1 MSRLTTTGTA
11 LPLGILL
18 SACIAANGPGT
29 GTGDD
34 RAGSDDMPGA
44 IMTCLFP
51 EDDPG
56 APPIATIEHVLE
68 VFEEQDAVH
77 VRLTLDPDFVDNT
90 YGDAS
95 IGWGNR
101 GHWFKDIDK
110 SDHAELTLLDGNG
123 AVAAQF
129 KIDYLSP
136 DPAAPSGY
144 SSLGVDGSDGMM
156 MVGDRAAVLATRT
169 SMDRNFNERGYG
181 SYLEHSPVTDEVYTP
196 DPAAPDW
203 DFRYVFEAWVAVDA
217 FGAAGFGDVSV
228 SHIHASPAKT
238 AEDTVIVE
246 PDPCPPGWDPDCN
259 DPDGCEGEP
268 NPPGDPDCNDPDGC
282 DGDPNDPGN
291 QDPPAECVTDTDC
304 PTGEFCNEG
313 ICSPNIG

>member
-1 MSRLTTTGTA
+1 MSRLTTPRTA

-18 SACIAANGPGT
+18 GACMAGNGPGT

-34 RAGSDDMPGA
+34 GAGSDDMPGA

-51 EDDPG
+51 EDDPN
-56 APPIATIEHVLE
+56 APPVATIEHVLE

-77 VRLTLDPDFVDNT
+77 VRLTLDPNFVDNT
-90 YGDAS
+90 YGDSS

-110 SDHAELTLLDGNG
+110 SDHAELVLTDADGNV
-123 AVAAQF
+123 AVQF
-129 KIDYLSP
+129 KLDYLSP
-136 DPAAPSGY
+136 DGGVTSGY
-144 SSLGVDGSDGMM
+144 ASLGVDAGDGSLIA
-156 MVGDRAAVLATRT
+156 GDRAVILATST

-181 SYLEHSPVTDEVYTP
+181 DYLEHSPVTDESYTP

-203 DFRYVFEAWVAVDA
+203 DFRYVYEAWIAVDA
-217 FGAAGFGDVSV
+217 FGAAGFGDATVEY
-228 SHIHASPAKT
+228 IHASPAKS
-238 AEDTVIVE
+238 AEDTIIVE

-268 NPPGDPDCNDPDGC
+268 NPPEDPDCNDPDGC

-291 QDPPAECVTDTDC
+291 QDPPAECVEDTDC